1 MKRIRGI
8 IIRALAILAGFWLAD
23 LAAARIQAG
32 IAAGRTAQQIM
43 DDMTT
48 MPRHPLMLGF
58 DRTSLLCGLAGAAA
72 VGLFLLYRWSM
83 GSATG
88 AMARSTVRPAGLSRR
103 RWHRTPTAI
112 SAKTC
117 R

>member
-8 IIRALAILAGFWLAD
+8 IIKALAILAGFWLAD

-48 MPRHPLMLGF
+48 MLRHPLMLGF
-58 DRTSLLCGLAGAAA
+58 DRASLLCGLAGAIA

-83 GSATG
+83 SQRNSRSA
-88 AMARSTVRPAGLSRR
+88 
-103 RWHRTPTAI
+103 
-112 SAKTC
+112 SAVSSK
-117 R
+117 